1 MNKLDQ
7 IKHLIQSVKS
17 GLKNEIESMIQDIS
31 TSEVFE
37 HHILDDFENGVYN
50 KLTESEIDDILL
62 EVEKNTYI
70 KIELINL
77 SGTF

>member
-37 HHILDDFENGVYN
+37 YHILDDFENGVYN